1 MLKRTKR
8 LRDFEKEQIR
18 SESPDYFRN
27 LEIYEAL
34 HEEAVALGVLP
45 PDDPMEAARI
55 DIQRTRVFH
64 VRENTDSDRGD
75 A

>member
-1 MLKRTKR
+1 
-8 LRDFEKEQIR
+8 
-18 SESPDYFRN
+18 
-27 LEIYEAL
+27 
-34 HEEAVALGVLP
+34 
-45 PDDPMEAARI
+45 MEAARI